1 MSLIKKYQTG
11 TTIVVPSTV
20 NKFAQINKD
29 KITLD
34 NLSSNAVVKNTKEIK
49 KFFPLYQEQDGKYYK
64 GGVNLTPTEF
74 ASANVRAG
82 KLAYDSEIPKEEY
95 EKYKNTS
102 NIMNPYRTKEFLST
116 LVQPTTDTVLSNRVI
131 KNKKGGSIIKKYQTG
146 DTLQNSYS
154 FDNNQERK
162 SQKLKPK
169 SLKKNSDGSNYFEQ
183 ADLYESNAKSANELL
198 KPKDLDYSKIS
209 EENIANQQ
217 AADAQ
222 AAKLSAGTTAALNTA
237 SSVGKM
243 AKAGSSAAKIGTSA
257 GKAIPLVGAM
267 IALSET
273 AGQAKAAIK
282 KNDYGEGESKM
293 GDTGK
298 NALNM
303 LSPSQGV
310 IDEYKLGKAEGDKGK
325 RVAGVIASNLLGLEQ
340 IRSGA
345 KMVTSLAGKNDETSG
360 VWGAINKVTGVT
372 KNRKRIDAQKGK
384 IKSDTDKENAIL
396 AEERRINTGRAA
408 DLAKY
413 NRILGSTSTSGQVF
427 KKGGVLIPKFRR
439 GGALDEAKENVILD
453 GPSHDDHNNTGVK
466 NDKGLPVV
474 KKGVKIAEIE
484 SLELVLNKTASDK
497 IKKLKAE
504 YDKTGEESILKEIG
518 DLMKKELKDNTYDY
532 SKKLL

>member
-11 TTIVVPSTV
+11 NTVVVPSTV
-20 NKFAQINKD
+20 DKFAQINKN

-34 NLSSNAVVKNTKEIK
+34 SLSSSAAVKNTKELK

-74 ASANVRAG
+74 SSANVRTG
-82 KLAYDSEIPKEEY
+82 KLAYHSEIPKEEY
-95 EKYKNTS
+95 EKYKNTG
-102 NIMNPYRTKEFLST
+102 NIMNPYRTKEFLATMVSPSTNTLIPT
-116 LVQPTTDTVLSNRVI
+116 LVK
-131 KNKKGGSIIKKYQTG
+131 KNQKGGSIIKKYDTG

-162 SQKLKPK
+162 AQKLKPK
-169 SLKKNSDGSNYFEQ
+169 SLKKDSDGSNYFEQ

-198 KPKDLDYSKIS
+198 KPKELDYSKIS
-209 EENIANQQ
+209 KDNIASQQ
-217 AADAQ
+217 AEDAAQ
-222 AAKLSAGTTAALNTA
+222 AAKLSTGATAALNTA
-237 SSVGKM
+237 SSIGKL
-243 AKAGSSAAKIGTSA
+243 AETGSKAASIGSTA
-257 GKAIPLVGAM
+257 GKAVPWIAVAMAGKDLAKKGQANLAGDDIYGEGKGAKGVAQEGLNFFTPSSALFAGLKRNKGNVGAQIESGIVEGTM
-267 IALSET
+267 MGSMGRGLSKG
-273 AGQAKAAIK
+273 AGKQDVTTGVWGHINRKTGITQNRKKVDSNNAAIK
-282 KNDYGEGESKM
+282 
-293 GDTGK
+293 
-298 NALNM
+298 
-303 LSPSQGV
+303 
-310 IDEYKLGKAEGDKGK
+310 AE
-325 RVAGVIASNLLGLEQ
+325 
-340 IRSGA
+340 
-345 KMVTSLAGKNDETSG
+345 T
-360 VWGAINKVTGVT
+360 
-372 KNRKRIDAQKGK
+372 DA
-384 IKSDTDKENAIL
+384 ENARL
-396 AEERRINTGRAA
+396 AEERRINTGRAD

-413 NRILGSTSTSGQVF
+413 NRILGSASVSGQVF

-474 KKGVKIAEIE
+474 KKGIKIAEIE

-497 IKKLKAE
+497 IKKLKTE